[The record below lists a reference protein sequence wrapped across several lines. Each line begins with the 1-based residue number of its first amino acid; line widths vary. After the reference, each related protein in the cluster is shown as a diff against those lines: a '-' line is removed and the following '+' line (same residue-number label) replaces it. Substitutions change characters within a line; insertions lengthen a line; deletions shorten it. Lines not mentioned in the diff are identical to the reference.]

1 MFNGTRD
8 NVTTTHLPPNIGGI
22 NERVHPER
30 THLPERAAH
39 WLPAH
44 VAPEPTSMCSLNSS
58 PPTGPAAPAT
68 RLTRAV
74 CGRAS
79 PQRCSLHTIV
89 GRTPNSA
96 DCHNTRSAILPTST
110 EPISRSRPVRDCW
123 TDRVLGDVA
132 AGAVVVVAAVTA
144 RVAPQQLHLM
154 CGLPGADHHLADA
167 AHRLGVRADDRQGA
181 DVLWRHKRRERA
193 SSDGIGSCYR

>member
-8 NVTTTHLPPNIGGI
+8 NLTTTHLHPNIGGI

-79 PQRCSLHTIV
+79 PQRCPLHTIV
-89 GRTPNSA
+89 GSHPEQCGLPQHQVGHLADLDRTDLA
-96 DCHNTRSAILPTST
+96 FQA
-110 EPISRSRPVRDCW
+110 VRDCW

-167 AHRLGVRADDRQGA
+167 AHRLGVRADDRRGA

-193 SSDGIGSCYR
+193 SSDGIGSCCR